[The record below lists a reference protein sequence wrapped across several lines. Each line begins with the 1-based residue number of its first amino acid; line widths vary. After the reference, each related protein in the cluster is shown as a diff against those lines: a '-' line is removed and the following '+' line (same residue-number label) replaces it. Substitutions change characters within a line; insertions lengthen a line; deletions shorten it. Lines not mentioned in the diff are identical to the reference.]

1 MKRILLGA
9 VAAIALLVLPIRP
22 AAAEPV
28 SEETQFLALLNQL
41 RVQQGLGA
49 LTPDTQLQGIAR
61 QWSAKMVGDGALS
74 HNPNLAT
81 QVSNWRMI
89 GENVGVGGSVQ
100 QLHDAFVASPHHY
113 ANMVEPAFDAVGI
126 GVVDAGGQ
134 IWVTVDFKQS
144 KSAAAPVAAPKP
156 PPITAAPKPKPAPA
170 PAPKPAAAPRP
181 AAPKPAT
188 AAAKPAPA
196 ASKSAPA
203 AAAPAP
209 APAGTATTAAPAP
222 GVAPE
227 VAGRSFAR
235 PTPTGASHDAP
246 LTMQTGAELLAVAL
260 LVVLVARLLRLRR
273 G

>member
-9 VAAIALLVLPIRP
+9 VAAIALLVLPIRL

-49 LTPDTQLQGIAR
+49 LTPDSQLQGIAR

-113 ANMVEPAFDAVGI
+113 ANMIEPAFDAVGI
-126 GVVDAGGQ
+126 GVVDAGSQ

-144 KSAAAPVAAPKP
+144 KSAAAPVAAPKAP
-156 PPITAAPKPKPAPA
+156 PVTTAPKPKPAPA
-170 PAPKPAAAPRP
+170 PRPAAAPRP
-181 AAPKPAT
+181 APAPKPAAAT
-188 AAAKPAPA
+188 ASKPAAPTPAAKPAV
-196 ASKSAPA
+196 
-203 AAAPAP
+203 APAP
-209 APAGTATTAAPAP
+209 APAGAATTAAPAP
-222 GVAPE
+222 GAAPE

-260 LVVLVARLLRLRR
+260 LVVMIARLVRLRR
-273 G
+273 S